1 MIAGVDIGGTKIAGG
16 IVNAKGKLLLRREG
30 PTGAT
35 GPYSDAIPRVIE
47 MLRAVA
53 KETGETISGIGIGC
67 TGPINPLTG
76 EIGEV
81 NHFPQWQGN
90 NPVRDLQKEFRVPVA
105 MENDADAAALGEA
118 GWGAGKH
125 KKRMIYVTVGTGIG
139 VSVLIDGEVY
149 RGVDGAHP
157 EMGHHLIDPSGP
169 ACSCG
174 FNGCWEAFAAGP
186 GMVTWLRENAPA
198 DYADR
203 AHLSGKLICEL
214 ARQGDPVAQRAAEH
228 EARYLGL
235 GVANLVTLFA
245 PDAIVMGGSVMN
257 SADLFMET
265 IHATVRASCRYVPY
279 EQAEIRLASLGE
291 DTNLIGAA
299 RVWYHR
305 FGGGERGDESSTKK
319 SGRAAGS
326 SKVRTARRGRGKG
339 KIARRKKGSR

>member
-1 MIAGVDIGGTKIAGG
+1 MIAAIDIGGTKIAVGM
-16 IVNAKGKLLLRREG
+16 VTAKGKLLVRREG

-47 MLRAVA
+47 VLRAVA
-53 KETGETISGIGIGC
+53 KETGEKITGIGIGC
-67 TGPINPLTG
+67 TGPINPFTG

-90 NPVRDLQKEFRVPVA
+90 NPIRDLQKEFRVSVA

-139 VSVLIDGEVY
+139 VSVLIDGAVY

-186 GMVTWLRENAPA
+186 GMVTWIRENAPP
-198 DYADR
+198 DYEHR
-203 AHLSGKLICEL
+203 AHLSGQLICEL
-214 ARQGDPVAQRAAEH
+214 ARQSDSVAKRAVEH

-235 GVANLVTLFA
+235 GIANLVTLFA
-245 PDAIVMGGSVMN
+245 PDAIVMGGSVMK
-257 SADLFMET
+257 SADLFMDT

-305 FGGGERGDESSTKK
+305 FSANRATDNRNARGARRTRKV
-319 SGRAAGS
+319 AGS
-326 SKVRTARRGRGKG
+326 
-339 KIARRKKGSR
+339 KIARRKKGRR